1 MIVPDHRKFLTSG
14 SDKKPVLVVN
24 HVETS
29 RSRVAQ
35 RVSAGERNVPDRK
48 IDSRFPRT
56 FDNLQKAI
64 HFVDRAF
71 LFDNS
76 SFAEPYRP
84 VAMYEAAELNE
95 LFLWKKPEEAD
106 PARVREELADV
117 LIFALM
123 LLEKY
128 GLDLEK
134 IVLEKLV
141 ANEEK
146 YPADKARNSA
156 VKYTDL

>member
-1 MIVPDHRKFLTSG
+1 MACD
-14 SDKKPVLVVN
+14 
-24 HVETS
+24 
-29 RSRVAQ
+29 
-35 RVSAGERNVPDRK
+35 
-48 IDSRFPRT
+48 
-56 FDNLQKAI
+56 
-64 HFVDRAF
+64 VDRLIRQIIEFRDKRNWAQF
-71 LFDNS
+71 HNPKDLALGLS
-76 SFAEPYRP
+76 I
-84 VAMYEAAELNE
+84 EASELNE

-134 IVLEKLV
+134 IVLKKLA

-156 VKYTDL
+156 AKYTDL